1 MKRKHKIRRCAAVFL
16 LFVMLLSTGCASG
29 QRERDADTQA
39 RPDENMTVIGV
50 SQLGSESMWRTANT
64 ASIQNTFS
72 KENGYFL
79 MFNNARQKQEN
90 QIKAIRSYIS
100 QQVDY
105 IIFSPIV
112 EDGWE
117 TVLKEAKEAQIPVII
132 MDRNVNCDPDLY
144 TAWVGSDFEEE
155 GRNAG
160 RWLADDLKGKKF
172 GHNEVNIV
180 ILQGTQGS
188 TAMIGRT
195 KGFQEIADLH
205 DNWNILA
212 CEDADFTTAKG
223 KEVME
228 KYLKKYEDI
237 DVIVSQNDDM
247 TIGVLQAVR
256 EAGYTTGTG
265 GDMTLISF
273 DGTKSALEKVKS
285 GVLNV
290 DIECNP
296 LQGSYL
302 EEIVC
307 KLENGEPVDKINYV
321 EEKIFTQKNVLSL
334 LDDRTY

>member
-117 TVLKEAKEAQIPVII
+117 TVLEEAKEAQIPVII

-307 KLENGEPVDKINYV
+307 KLKNGEPVDKINYV
-321 EEKIFTQKNVLSL
+321 EEKIFTQKNVLSVL
-334 LDDRTY
+334 GDRTY